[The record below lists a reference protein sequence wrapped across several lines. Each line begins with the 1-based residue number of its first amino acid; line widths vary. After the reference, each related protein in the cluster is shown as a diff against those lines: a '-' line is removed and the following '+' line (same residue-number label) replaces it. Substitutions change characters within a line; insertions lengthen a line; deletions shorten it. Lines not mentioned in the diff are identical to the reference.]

1 MNLVSKEG
9 DVCYFAIEHKKE
21 YQQAQ
26 IAFWNAV
33 DTMEAQS
40 ISVSYVEMEKTWE
53 TKKYYR
59 KQRNYCGN
67 KESIVI

>member
-40 ISVSYVEMEKTWE
+40 ISVSYVEMDK
-53 TKKYYR
+53 
-59 KQRNYCGN
+59 NMGN
-67 KESIVI
+67 KEIL